1 MYEQA
6 FGRRQQGTPRK
17 SRLSCRQRHEG
28 DAALWSWLR
37 QGARMN
43 PDQFVTTKHC
53 GTWSTSSGLL
63 RASSRVVVM
72 GNTCS
77 KRIELPNSCAS
88 MKARQCAR
96 IAELRQVLLRA
107 GYQSLDKQASAL
119 GLSRSTTWAVL
130 QANHKSSGLSGSVIK
145 RMLRSRDLPP
155 AARQWIEEYVAEK
168 LAGTYGHGR
177 KPLRIFR
184 AQSTFRTVLR

>member
-1 MYEQA
+1 MIEVA
-6 FGRRQQGTPRK
+6 
-17 SRLSCRQRHEG
+17 
-28 DAALWSWLR
+28 
-37 QGARMN
+37 MM
-43 PDQFVTTKHC
+43 VTTLA
-53 GTWSTSSGLL
+53 T
-63 RASSRVVVM
+63 
-72 GNTCS
+72 
-77 KRIELPNSCAS
+77 CAS
-88 MKARQCAR
+88 MKARQCAK

-107 GYQSLDKQASAL
+107 GYPSLDKQASAL

-130 QANHKSSGLSGSVIK
+130 QASHKSSGLSGSVIK

-184 AQSTFRTVLR
+184 AQVDLQDVLR

>member
-1 MYEQA
+1 MIEVA
-6 FGRRQQGTPRK
+6 
-17 SRLSCRQRHEG
+17 
-28 DAALWSWLR
+28 
-37 QGARMN
+37 MM
-43 PDQFVTTKHC
+43 VTTLA
-53 GTWSTSSGLL
+53 T
-63 RASSRVVVM
+63 
-72 GNTCS
+72 
-77 KRIELPNSCAS
+77 CAS
-88 MKARQCAR
+88 MKARQCAK

-177 KPLRIFR
+177 KRLRVFR
-184 AQSTFRTVLR
+184 AQVELQDFHRAPGKIAE

>member
-1 MYEQA
+1 MV
-6 FGRRQQGTPRK
+6 
-17 SRLSCRQRHEG
+17 
-28 DAALWSWLR
+28 
-37 QGARMN
+37 
-43 PDQFVTTKHC
+43 VT
-53 GTWSTSSGLL
+53 
-63 RASSRVVVM
+63 
-72 GNTCS
+72 GNMCS

-88 MKARQCAR
+88 MKARQCAK

-107 GYQSLDKQASAL
+107 GYPSLDKQASAL

-155 AARQWIEEYVAEK
+155 AARQWIKEYVAEK

-184 AQSTFRTVLR
+184 AQVDLQDGAALGISCAPQSLRDELS